1 MWAFLRMMLSAALTA
16 LALPFYLRWAGEQ
29 SEAQIDKMQRA
40 VHFTPGAEAPVPS
53 EVVAGAIGLGISHF
67 AVARVLRLG
76 WLEALISL
84 LLGLAIG
91 LFVFIYRM
99 LGEEES

>member
-29 SEAQIDKMQRA
+29 SEAQIDKMQKA
-40 VHFTPGAEAPVPS
+40 VHFTPGAEAPVPA
-53 EVVAGAIGLGISHF
+53 EVAAGAIGLGVSHF
-67 AVARVLRLG
+67 AVARALRLG
-76 WLEALISL
+76 WLEASVSL
-84 LLGLAIG
+84 LLGVAIG